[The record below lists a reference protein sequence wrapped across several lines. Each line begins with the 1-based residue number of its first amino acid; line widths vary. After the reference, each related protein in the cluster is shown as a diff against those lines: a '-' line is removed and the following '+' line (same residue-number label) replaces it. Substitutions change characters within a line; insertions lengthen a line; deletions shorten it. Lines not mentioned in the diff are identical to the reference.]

1 MLDYDEEAERYDALR
16 GGEARAAAAAEA
28 VLSLVPGGA
37 RELLDVACGTGIVT
51 RRFPAA
57 RPGLRATR
65 ADLAPSMTRMA
76 AARLPGAVIRADSR
90 ALPFGDARFDVVVSV
105 WLLHLMSGPR
115 EVRTVVG
122 ECARVLRPGGVYVTT
137 VHKGASHNV
146 GSDIDAVL
154 AARPPSPVPDA
165 PADVAAA
172 ASAHGLLPAG
182 EARFRGHGQG
192 RSPRRTIADL
202 RRGWF
207 VTLPPGEPAAEEF
220 ASRLAGLPDQD
231 RPRPDPVFSLRAYRR
246 PPTGNPEG
254 PGGDRWTKSI
264 RPPRRSAP

>member
-28 VLSLVPGGA
+28 VLGLIPGGA
-37 RELLDVACGTGIVT
+37 RDLLDVACGTGIVT
-51 RRFPAA
+51 RRFAAA
-57 RPGLRATR
+57 RAGLRVTG

-76 AARLPGAVIRADSR
+76 AARLPGAVVRADSR
-90 ALPFGDARFDVVVSV
+90 RLPFGDARFDAVVSV
-105 WLLHLMSGPR
+105 WLLHLLSGPE

-122 ECARVLRPGGVYVTT
+122 ECARVLRPGGVYITT

-165 PADVAAA
+165 PADVTAWAAG
-172 ASAHGLLPAG
+172 HGLLPAG
-182 EARFRGHGQG
+182 QARFRGHGQG
-192 RSPRRTIADL
+192 RSPRRTITDL

-207 VTLPPGEPAAEEF
+207 VTLPPGEPVAERFAA
-220 ASRLAGLPDQD
+220 RLAALPDQD
-231 RPRPDPVFSLRAYRR
+231 RPRPDPVFTLRAYRK
-246 PPTGNPEG
+246 PA
-254 PGGDRWTKSI
+254 PGDPVLT
-264 RPPRRSAP
+264 P